1 MVKKPRPNR
10 ETWLSTE
17 SFSPVCEARRKEH
30 SAATSGVP
38 SFHCPPRVSPSGSA
52 SAAPTLAVLACVA
65 AGLGASLL
73 PDCVGFI
80 GMTGVRMCDI
90 ERPNGL
96 PKVGLALIRRIHPR
110 RKLADRFWQA
120 CLDQAPVAG

>member
-1 MVKKPRPNR
+1 MVKERRPNR
-10 ETWLSTE
+10 ETWLSTKN
-17 SFSPVCEARRKEH
+17 FSPVCEARRKEH
-30 SAATSGVP
+30 SVATSGVP
-38 SFHCPPRVSPSGSA
+38 SFHWPPRVSSSESA
-52 SAAPTLAVLACVA
+52 SAATVA

-110 RKLADRFWQA
+110 RKLVDRFWQG
-120 CLDQAPVAG
+120 CIEQAPVAG

>member
-1 MVKKPRPNR
+1 MALDQKLLFGLRGA
-10 ETWLSTE
+10 TE
-17 SFSPVCEARRKEH
+17 GAFGSDQRRAFLPL
-30 SAATSGVP
+30 SAARVV
-38 SFHCPPRVSPSGSA
+38 PRVSPSGSA

-73 PDCVGFI
+73 SDCVGFI

-110 RKLADRFWQA
+110 RKLVDRFWQA